1 MRGTMIAVLGLLA
14 GALFAAG
21 TDGFPGTNIP
31 SVPFSDNGS
40 LTAGNNNTLNNYT
53 ASPNGTLGLIGTDY
67 AGNDHIYQ
75 VNLGTGNSV
84 TFSLTGVAGTTDFAL
99 FLLDAQSASNSVIA
113 NSMDYVD
120 DPQAEEIVVSN
131 LAAGIYYLVIDTYAA
146 ASGYPKYGSYTLSV
160 TGNLG
165 TGGGGSAPSVIT
177 VAATGNPSEA
187 GATGTFTLTASPPP
201 AAPISVNVTLGGGAT
216 QGSDYTATG
225 VTTGV
230 VTIDTSGS
238 ATVTITPIDDT
249 DGEATESVLLTI
261 TAGTGYN
268 VGTPASASLSILD
281 NDGGAPG
288 TGAPTPGGGGGGG
301 GGCNLGGGSA
311 YLLLLALLA
320 LACARPLLRR
330 E

>member
-1 MRGTMIAVLGLLA
+1 MRGTLLVLLA
-14 GALFAAG
+14 LAGSALFAAG

-31 SVPFSDNGS
+31 SVPFNDTGS

-75 VNLGTGNSV
+75 VNLGTGNNV
-84 TFSLTGVAGTTDFAL
+84 TFTLTGVSGTTDFAL
-99 FLLDAQSASNSVIA
+99 LLLDAQTATGSVIA

-120 DPQAEEIVVSN
+120 DAQAEEIVVSG

-146 ASGYPKYGSYTLSV
+146 ASGYPKYGSYSLSV

-165 TGGGGSAPSVIT
+165 TGGGGSAPPVIT

-187 GATGTFTLTASPPP
+187 GATGTFTLTANPAP

-216 QGSDYTATG
+216 QGSDYTVTG

-230 VTIDTSGS
+230 VTIDTSGT

-249 DGEATESVLLTI
+249 DGEATESVLLTV
-261 TAGTGYN
+261 TTGTGYN

-288 TGAPTPGGGGGGG
+288 TGAPTPTGGGGG
-301 GGCNLGGGSA
+301 GGCNLGGSSA
-311 YLLLLALLA
+311 YLLLLALFA